1 MLMISGDS
9 DNPEAIREAIWEQAQ
24 VLVKE
29 GIPEADFRRMN
40 RSALG
45 RRIKALDSFDSTC
58 FRLCAYHMTDF
69 DYFDFPRVQE
79 SVSAEDVRNFL
90 AEVIRRDN
98 CALSVI
104 YPFNQEESH
113 ESH

>member
-1 MLMISGDS
+1 MISGDS

-45 RRIKALDSFDSTC
+45 RRIKGLDSFDSTC
-58 FRLCAYHMTDF
+58 FRLCAYHMTES
-69 DYFDFPRVQE
+69 DYFEFPRIHE
-79 SVSAEDVRNFL
+79 SVTAEDVRAFL
-90 AEVIRRDN
+90 EEVIRRDN
-98 CALSVI
+98 CALSIV
-104 YPFNQEESH
+104 YPLNQEENH
-113 ESH
+113 ES